1 MGHVYQVI
9 SQGSVCVSRM
19 NAIFS
24 KHNATIRLQLTHL
37 SALPAV
43 FLRIMW
49 IEQQLQLKTLMRFT
63 ADILLHGDGH
73 PYSMLYSLLIILKV
87 EVMSHCVLIASY
99 HFYLLI

>member
-1 MGHVYQVI
+1 
-9 SQGSVCVSRM
+9 M

-24 KHNATIRLQLTHL
+24 KHNATVHVQLAHL

-43 FLRIMW
+43 FLRIMR
-49 IEQQLQLKTLMRFT
+49 IEQQLQLKALTRFT

-73 PYSMLYSLLIILKV
+73 PYRTLYSLLIILKV
-87 EVMSHCVLIASY
+87 EATSHCILISPH